1 MARPTGF
8 EPVTSGF
15 VDQRSIRAELRAR
28 SFGSLTTL
36 LKHTPIVDLP
46 GVSIRKVFQGMK
58 RREST
63 KKFKHE
69 VEWSKDPKPGE
80 GWSTFAVKPEEPSCA
95 AAGPW
100 ESPPPSRHPG

>member
-1 MARPTGF
+1 M
-8 EPVTSGF
+8 TSGF

-36 LKHTPIVDLP
+36 LKHSPIVDLP

-58 RREST
+58 RGEST

-69 VEWSKDPKPGE
+69 VEWSKDPMPGE
-80 GWSTFAVKPEEPSCA
+80 GWSTTFAVKPEELSCA

-100 ESPPPSRHPG
+100 ESPPPFRHPG

>member
-46 GVSIRKVFQGMK
+46 GVSIRKVFQGMQ

-63 KKFKHE
+63 KRIP
-69 VEWSKDPKPGE
+69 SMRLNG
-80 GWSTFAVKPEEPSCA
+80 VKTQSLA
-95 AAGPW
+95 RGGLL
-100 ESPPPSRHPG
+100 SP